1 MFLAVCL
8 KVSDHQVYM
17 TSPPTD
23 ETSAVE
29 RPNTTLDPEKFL
41 QAELG
46 IRGYSGSW
54 NWRTSYYYS
63 WIKDMIVRSPVESR
77 KSDVLKSN
85 GDGFIQGIELELGYK
100 WTPFLKSGT
109 FFSWMDGEVE
119 QMLDNN
125 ATGTVAINGRNYSP
139 VNRAT
144 TRLMPVQVKFSTNFA
159 PVGSNWSS
167 ALSFLAVSKADDLSL
182 KDETSILHEYQVV
195 ALLLIFSTNFYGS
208 YDLSDSS
215 LISLAVENIG
225 DVDYRVHGS
234 GLNEQAE
241 TLFFLL
247 SYVLGCLYLGST
259 SLINLCNFTIFP
271 CNFFIYS
278 IV

>member
-1 MFLAVCL
+1 
-8 KVSDHQVYM
+8 
-17 TSPPTD
+17 
-23 ETSAVE
+23 
-29 RPNTTLDPEKFL
+29 
-41 QAELG
+41 
-46 IRGYSGSW
+46 
-54 NWRTSYYYS
+54 
-63 WIKDMIVRSPVESR
+63 MIVRSPVESR

-100 WTPFLKSGT
+100 WTPFLKSELS
-109 FFSWMDGEVE
+109 FSWMDGEVE

-144 TRLMPVQVKFSTNFA
+144 TRLMPVQAKFSTYFA

-182 KDETSILHEYQVV
+182 KDETDITRIPSSGTPAYFL
-195 ALLLIFSTNFYGS
+195 TNFYGS
-208 YDLSDSS
+208 YGLSDSS

-234 GLNEQAE
+234 GLNGAGRN
-241 TLFFLL
+241 FIL
-247 SYVLGCLYLGST
+247 SC
-259 SLINLCNFTIFP
+259 SLMF
-271 CNFFIYS
+271 
-278 IV
+278 

>member
-1 MFLAVCL
+1 
-8 KVSDHQVYM
+8 
-17 TSPPTD
+17 
-23 ETSAVE
+23 
-29 RPNTTLDPEKFL
+29 
-41 QAELG
+41 
-46 IRGYSGSW
+46 
-54 NWRTSYYYS
+54 
-63 WIKDMIVRSPVESR
+63 MIVRSPVESG

-100 WTPFLKSGT
+100 WTPFLKSELS
-109 FFSWMDGEVE
+109 FSWMDGEVE

-144 TRLMPVQVKFSTNFA
+144 TRLMPVQAKFSTHFA

-182 KDETSILHEYQVV
+182 KDETDITRIPSSGTPAYFL
-195 ALLLIFSTNFYGS
+195 TNFYGS

-234 GLNEQAE
+234 GLNGAGRN
-241 TLFFLL
+241 FIL
-247 SYVLGCLYLGST
+247 SC
-259 SLINLCNFTIFP
+259 SLMF
-271 CNFFIYS
+271 
-278 IV
+278 